1 MNKYFFKKY
10 QIINIA
16 IFSLIAIFFI
26 LDRLLKKIS
35 LHDQAQREIF
45 KSVFKFSFTA
55 NQYIAFSL
63 PIGGLFLI
71 ILVGGILL
79 FFLFYLIFLFYKKR
93 YKEFFGFLAV
103 FLGALS
109 NFIDRIVYSFVVDY
123 FDLIYFTVFNLADV
137 LIFLGSIFLIY
148 FYFKDEINKKL

>member
-45 KSVFKFSFTA
+45 GNVFKFSFTA
-55 NQYIAFSL
+55 NKYMAFSL